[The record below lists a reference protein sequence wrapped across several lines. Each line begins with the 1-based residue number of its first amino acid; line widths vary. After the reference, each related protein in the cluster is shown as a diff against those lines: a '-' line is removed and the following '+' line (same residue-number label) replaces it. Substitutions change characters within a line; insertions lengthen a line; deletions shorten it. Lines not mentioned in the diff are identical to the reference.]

1 MDRGRDGRKS
11 REGRGRER
19 DEFLWHPQP
28 LTNTDTCNTEDHT
41 VRHHSQHGT
50 NGSDG
55 PFVVSNP
62 NTGERT
68 HSLSKRTHSFSLLA
82 VSTPKPLP
90 NGQGRSLIPKLDEA
104 VPAARRN
111 LTLETRERVRVRV
124 RVCVYDV
131 MCAEGEGRMHA
142 GGGCIHV
149 FMYV

>member
-1 MDRGRDGRKS
+1 VDNS
-11 REGRGRER
+11 RHPP
-19 DEFLWHPQP
+19 FLPPPPTPPHLVHSLQP
-28 LTNTDTCNTEDHT
+28 LNQPSSLETL
-41 VRHHSQHGT
+41 SQHGS

-90 NGQGRSLIPKLDEA
+90 NGQGRSSIPKLDEA

-124 RVCVYDV
+124 RACVYDV